1 MSSIVDAAVVALNK
15 RLSGSGLDGVV
26 RFLIEDEGMVRID
39 ENGAAADDGDAEAD
53 CTLTASAQTFEDLLA
68 GDLNPTT
75 AFMSGKLKV
84 DGNMG
89 LAMKLGSLLS

>member
-15 RLSGSGLDGVV
+15 RLGGSGLDGAV
-26 RFLIEDEGMVRID
+26 RFRIEDEGTVLID
-39 ENGAAADDGDAEAD
+39 ENGAAADAGDTDAD

-68 GDLNPTT
+68 GDLDPTV

-89 LAMKLGSLLS
+89 LAMKLGALLS